1 MVCPVHIGCAV
12 STTTIHRPCIYCCR
26 EFETAALAA
35 EPILPAA
42 LGGRVVLK
50 HAACAD
56 CGARVRRLT
65 DDFLAGEFAPIA
77 SARSP
82 RSGAST
88 VASPE
93 EWRRAHL
100 AAAKILYCY
109 LLLELGQSALT
120 APVSETLRQQL
131 NGAETALWQ
140 EGYEVTQPRQSPS
153 PRWHVLMFDSS
164 PPSRG
169 AIGLFGTIWFR
180 FRLDLQGLAPH
191 GRLAAFD
198 AARGERG
205 LASQR
210 HRGAWRYR
218 PGAQWGWKG

>member
-1 MVCPVHIGCAV
+1 MTG
-12 STTTIHRPCIYCCR
+12 RPCIYCCR
-26 EFETAALAA
+26 EFEATALVA

-50 HAACAD
+50 RAACAD
-56 CGARVRRLT
+56 CSARVRRLT
-65 DDFLAGEFAPIA
+65 DDFLASEFAPIA

-82 RSGAST
+82 RSGASM
-88 VASPE
+88 VASPDD
-93 EWRRAHL
+93 WRRARL

-109 LLLELGQSALT
+109 LLLELGQPALA

-131 NGAETALWQ
+131 NGVEKASWQ

-153 PRWHVLMFDSS
+153 PRWHVLMFDSAA
-164 PPSRG
+164 PSRG

-180 FRLDLQGLAPH
+180 FRLDPESLAPH

-198 AARGERG
+198 TARGERG
-205 LASQR
+205 LASLR

-218 PGAQWGWKG
+218 AGGQWGWKG